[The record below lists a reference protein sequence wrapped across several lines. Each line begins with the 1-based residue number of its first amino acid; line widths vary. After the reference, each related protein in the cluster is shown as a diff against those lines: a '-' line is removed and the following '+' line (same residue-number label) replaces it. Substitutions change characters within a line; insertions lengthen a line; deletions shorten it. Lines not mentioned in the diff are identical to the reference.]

1 MQEILPVHPRTGLRA
16 VGIVGG
22 RPVWPIFGAE
32 DTPPAAP
39 AGQPAAPPAVP
50 AGDPPKPTDPKAP
63 PAGDPPKDPTNEPLG
78 PGGLKA
84 LEAEREARKD
94 LEKRLK
100 ALEPLQ
106 QIAAAL
112 GNGDPAKG
120 KTEIE
125 LITERLAN
133 HETELG
139 KERSA
144 RWRAEIAHEKG
155 LTPQQAARL
164 VGSSRDDLA
173 ADAEALKEL
182 FPTAPTAPGIPKPD
196 PSQGGQGGAGPA
208 LDSQIAEAQKKG
220 DWRAVIALQNQK
232 FPTQ

>member
-1 MQEILPVHPRTGLRA
+1 MRTGSFNSVMEELFMTE
-16 VGIVGG
+16 
-22 RPVWPIFGAE
+22 P
-32 DTPPAAP
+32 TPSTVP
-39 AGQPAAPPAVP
+39 AGQPTETPKPGPPPAATEQKPAVP
-50 AGDPPKPTDPKAP
+50 PSDSARPDVLASLAKERDKRQKLEQTLAESFGIKLIDSD
-63 PAGDPPKDPTNEPLG
+63 KDNSHYAQIQSRLTPLAQ
-78 PGGLKA
+78 LSQA
-84 LEAEREARKD
+84 LTG
-94 LEKRLK
+94 
-100 ALEPLQ
+100 
-106 QIAAAL
+106 IA
-112 GNGDPAKG
+112 DPAKG
-120 KTEIE
+120 QSEIE
-125 LITERLAN
+125 QITARLTK
-133 HETELG
+133 HEAELTQ
-139 KERSA
+139 ERSA